1 MHKGLLVFLLSSF
14 CQLAW
19 GGTIS
24 SPKLSEVIS
33 RSYLLSASALVYF
46 NPQERAPNPRSL
58 TAVFYNLN
66 TIYTYM
72 GAQEQ
77 PAALAQPLA
86 AIKSILDRLEALPPS
101 QRESYPELVLQ
112 LLSEQQKLSQGAE
125 ELYVEQHDPSD
136 SVGLAFNRQ
145 SNDLAKLLL
154 DYQLRHYPEMSSSA
168 LVLSPAEL
176 QALVDT
182 IEQRFSRLINEHAE
196 HAEALSKINAQYRF
210 VRGQVLQRKEH
221 LHTGV
226 EFYLSRAVLDLYDL
240 AGSLAVSPH

>member
-1 MHKGLLVFLLSSF
+1 MRKSVLVLLLSAF

-19 GGTIS
+19 GGIS

-46 NPQERAPNPRSL
+46 NPQERSPNPRSL

-72 GAQEQ
+72 GAQE
-77 PAALAQPLA
+77 PPPALAQPLA
-86 AIKSILDRLEALPPS
+86 AIKSILDRLEALPHT
-101 QRESYPELVLQ
+101 QREKYPELILQ
-112 LLSEQQKLSQGAE
+112 LLIEQQRFSQGAQE
-125 ELYVEQHDPSD
+125 RYVEQRAADD
-136 SVGLAFNRQ
+136 SVGFAVNTQ

-154 DYQLRHYPEMSSSA
+154 DYQLRHYPGMESSA
-168 LVLSPAEL
+168 LVLSPAEF
-176 QALVDT
+176 QTLVDT
-182 IEQRFSRLINEHAE
+182 IDQRFSRLISEHAE
-196 HAEALSKINAQYRF
+196 HSEALGKVRAQYRF
-210 VRGQVLQRKEH
+210 VRGQVLQRKGH

-240 AGSLAVSPH
+240 SASLVHMSR